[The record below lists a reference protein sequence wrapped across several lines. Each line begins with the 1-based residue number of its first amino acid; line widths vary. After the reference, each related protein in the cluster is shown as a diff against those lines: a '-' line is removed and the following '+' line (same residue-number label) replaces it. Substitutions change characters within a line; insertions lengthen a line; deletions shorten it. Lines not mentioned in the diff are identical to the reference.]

1 MNSESPKF
9 SFLLPIAVIAGLVQ
23 VVTGIVMYV
32 AGFYFSPWS
41 MLVSVVVLL
50 LCIVVG
56 VRLYRNRSA
65 GSAFGYG
72 KAFLAGAVIS
82 VATGV
87 IYAVYNLISIN
98 FFYPNFLDEVARVYS
113 AAGAEPVESVRA
125 NLSAPMIAIPNLIRL
140 SVIGIILS
148 AIAALFLKRRT

>member
-9 SFLLPIAVIAGLVQ
+9 SFLLLIAVIAGLVQ
-23 VVTGIVMYV
+23 VITGVVMYV

-50 LCIVVG
+50 LCIVAG
-56 VRLYRNRSA
+56 VRLYRNRFA
-65 GSAFGYG
+65 RSAFGYG

-82 VATGV
+82 IVTGV
-87 IYAVYNLISIN
+87 IYAIYNLISIN

-113 AAGAEPVESVRA
+113 AAGGVPFESVRA

-148 AIAALFLKRRT
+148 SIAALFLRRRT